1 MMHTL
6 VGWHVEMEFKE
17 EGDRTRAAAMVRL
30 TDGTEFRAH
39 GTANRHPSDPD
50 QLRVGE
56 EIAGARALMDLAS
69 QLLQKA
75 HTEIDEVS
83 GRTSHSLRCGLS
95 GQRRSGV
102 RMPRRA
108 MPWWSVRAV
117 RSQRKR
123 RFSATS
129 CAGSGLMTGHWS

>member
-6 VGWHVEMEFKE
+6 VGWHVEMEFQE

-39 GTANRHPSDPD
+39 GSANRHPSDPD

-83 GRTSHSLRCGLS
+83 GRTS
-95 GQRRSGV
+95 
-102 RMPRRA
+102 RA
-108 MPWWSVRAV
+108 IR
-117 RSQRKR
+117 
-123 RFSATS
+123 
-129 CAGSGLMTGHWS
+129 

>member
-6 VGWHVEMEFKE
+6 VGWHVEMEFQE

-30 TDGTEFRAH
+30 GDGTEYRAQGNAH
-39 GTANRHPSDPD
+39 RHPSDPE

-83 GRTSHSLRCGLS
+83 GRTSR
-95 GQRRSGV
+95 
-102 RMPRRA
+102 PI
-108 MPWWSVRAV
+108 
-117 RSQRKR
+117 
-123 RFSATS
+123 T
-129 CAGSGLMTGHWS
+129 

>member
-1 MMHTL
+1 MMNTL
-6 VGWHVEMEFKE
+6 VGWHVEMEFQE

-39 GTANRHPSDPD
+39 GNANRHPSDPD

-75 HTEIDEVS
+75 HKEIDEVS
-83 GRTSHSLRCGLS
+83 GRTSHAIR
-95 GQRRSGV
+95 
-102 RMPRRA
+102 
-108 MPWWSVRAV
+108 
-117 RSQRKR
+117 
-123 RFSATS
+123 
-129 CAGSGLMTGHWS
+129 